1 MLTTAGLYTFIYGTR
16 IDDADPPP
24 LLRFRSS
31 NSFIIATVVIAVFT
45 VSAMLETLYLVYVTY
60 ANYLGYLSVLVHCA
74 CSSIRVDGQGPC
86 PRGGCPEMDFR
97 IFEFVWRVTGC
108 RI

>member
-1 MLTTAGLYTFIYGTR
+1 MITSAGLYTFVYGTR

-45 VSAMLETLYLVYVTY
+45 VSIILNFFIVASVIY
-60 ANYLGYLSVLVHCA
+60 ANNLGYLSLLVHCP
-74 CSSIRVDGQGPC
+74 CSSIRIDGQGSC
-86 PRGGCPEMDFR
+86 P
-97 IFEFVWRVTGC
+97 
-108 RI
+108 